1 MKGEDVV
8 YEEEQWFE
16 LQTTQH
22 IAEDACAT
30 ELRPYT

>member
-1 MKGEDVV
+1 MKGEDVL
-8 YEEEQWFE
+8 YQEEQRIE

-30 ELRPYT
+30 ELRPFT